1 MSCNTIDCINR
12 FGTFQP
18 IVGHQRRHLL
28 RAAHFCEHRAK
39 PWVLAAALT
48 LIMPAVLESVPP
60 VAIFLSFAAMM
71 AVQLIWV
78 RAVMPET
85 KGRALEDIAPT

>member
-1 MSCNTIDCINR
+1 M
-12 FGTFQP
+12 
-18 IVGHQRRHLL
+18 
-28 RAAHFCEHRAK
+28 
-39 PWVLAAALT
+39 LAAALT